1 MFLKTINANM
11 VNLEKDKWRKIDW
24 FETEVR
30 KLLRLWFPVMFAVDM
45 QGNLIAFNIISLCF

>member
-30 KLLRLWFPVMFAVDM
+30 KLLRL
-45 QGNLIAFNIISLCF
+45 

>member
-30 KLLRLWFPVMFAVDM
+30 KLLRLSFPVMFAVDM
-45 QGNLIAFNIISLCF
+45 QGN